1 MNTTHDT
8 PNGHDVTDDAH
19 RAQCAECTALWAEL
33 DQISA
38 QAAHLP
44 LLQPSRDLWQGIE
57 TRIGATGGLIGR
69 TSGSAGGSP
78 SGAAGASGSSSAN
91 SFAPVGD
98 ADSPRGLNPFVSRQT
113 VRFAIAASLLVAVS
127 SGVTWRLATRGGL
140 STEAAV
146 PADLASG
153 VDRATAEELHL
164 ASFQSSVQ
172 SMDDEIEALEVIVAD
187 RRSTLDPRT
196 ISILEENLQVIDRA
210 ISESRAA
217 LVADPASRFLSEQFT
232 RAYSSKLTLLRDAA
246 TLPSGI

>member
-1 MNTTHDT
+1 MNTTPDT

-19 RAQCAECTALWAEL
+19 RALCAECTALWAEL

-38 QAAHLP
+38 QAARLP

-57 TRIGATGGLIGR
+57 ARIGATGQLIG
-69 TSGSAGGSP
+69 
-78 SGAAGASGSSSAN
+78 GA
-91 SFAPVGD
+91 
-98 ADSPRGLNPFVSRQT
+98 ADSPRGLHPFFSRQT
-113 VRFAIAASLLVAVS
+113 VRLAIAASLLVTVS
-127 SGVTWRLATRGGL
+127 SGVTWRLATRGGS
-140 STEAAV
+140 STAAAV

-153 VDRATAEELHL
+153 VDRETAEELHL

-172 SMDDEIEALEVIVAD
+172 SMDDEIKALEAIVAD
-187 RRSTLDPRT
+187 RRSSLDPRT

-246 TLPSGI
+246 TLPTGI